1 MIVGDESGPCPSAME
16 VEWVREIRGQA
27 VEADVAFFFK
37 QWGGHTAKAGGRQL
51 DGVEWSQ
58 WPQPAI
64 SESDTA

>member
-1 MIVGDESGPCPSAME
+1 ME
-16 VEWVREIRGQA
+16 VERVREIRDRA
-27 VEADVAFFFK
+27 VAADVAFFFK

-58 WPQPAI
+58 WPERSI